1 MKLNNRILLCS
12 FFVILLS
19 SCSTIAKKEIT
30 VPEIQL
36 AKNYYK
42 ALYDKKYDEV
52 KKIASSKSFRFSDPT
67 VQKEVANLPTEKNS
81 LEEFLKYM
89 KESSENLIEP
99 SITFE
104 DSFYSNNNV

>member
-52 KKIASSKSFRFSDPT
+52 KKIASSKSFRFSDHLFPHN
-67 VQKEVANLPTEKNS
+67 QKDQE
-81 LEEFLKYM
+81 
-89 KESSENLIEP
+89 
-99 SITFE
+99 
-104 DSFYSNNNV
+104 